1 MGVSANEKK
10 EEEKRQQQ
18 QQQQQSKFEINI
30 IINPNSPYNN
40 IVAKVMNNAPESE
53 GAAPTSF
60 TSSRI
65 DEISNGTSQTNTV
78 QYSNNFGNGNID
90 NNGENIENEKIN
102 SALNFVPG
110 KSTFGGPVNIDNNDD
125 IKENEKN
132 KAAQNYVPGKTTFG
146 GPVNIDNNDDI
157 KENEKNKAAQNYV
170 LGITSTTF
178 GNVDNNEENKVEE
191 KKSPEQYPTNPG
203 NVDINSG
210 KGNRIEESSI
220 NNEINKP
227 QNNASFQ
234 NENHADKVDKEEEED
249 NEKDD
254 LSISRSVLLSSF
266 QNIDLNS
273 PSDMAKIKESVIK
286 RVQEGYLPIFL
297 RIDGEKSN
305 FYYIKPTSNLK
316 SLLKSHLEL
325 NGVTDFG
332 EKYKFYNNDTKL
344 DENTSINRLNLR
356 YFSVIDVFK

>member
-132 KAAQNYVPGKTTFG
+132 KAAQNYV
-146 GPVNIDNNDDI
+146 
-157 KENEKNKAAQNYV
+157 

-273 PSDMAKIKESVIK
+273 PSDRAQIKESVIK

-332 EKYKFYNNDTKL
+332 EKYTFQNNGIKL
-344 DENTSINRLNLR
+344 DENTSINKLNLGP
-356 YFSVIDVFK
+356 FSVIDAFK